1 MGEKIVTSCAR
12 NLTRSLPSG
21 VKSGSWPP
29 QRHTGPLTEG
39 CFSFVG
45 PKSCQS
51 AIVEGFGRREASE
64 SLRCPNRGG
73 HEPSYGESC
82 FALMVG
88 KPGAAQNRTYL
99 RSDRLNMDGE
109 SGRRKADGGILRFR
123 RLLLGSAVAS
133 GVASRRG
140 CALDRVCAR
149 PCRVTA
155 QVSRMRPQAGAA
167 RGADSGARRPR

>member
-1 MGEKIVTSCAR
+1 MTSCAR

-73 HEPSYGESC
+73 HGLSYGESC
-82 FALMVG
+82 FAQVVVLDV
-88 KPGAAQNRTYL
+88 AAQNRTYL
-99 RSDRLNMDGE
+99 RSDRLNLDRK
-109 SGRRKADGGILRFR
+109 SGRGKSDGPILIWR
-123 RLLLGSAVAS
+123 RLLLGSVGAS
-133 GVASRRG
+133 GSASRRG
-140 CALDRVCAR
+140 CALDRVGAR

-155 QVSRMRPQAGAA
+155 PVSRMRPPTGAA
-167 RGADSGARRPR
+167 READSGARRPR

>member
-51 AIVEGFGRREASE
+51 AIGQPQPSSMGADLLRR
-64 SLRCPNRGG
+64 LKLKWR
-73 HEPSYGESC
+73 
-82 FALMVG
+82 
-88 KPGAAQNRTYL
+88 
-99 RSDRLNMDGE
+99 DRLRDFPENGDFN
-109 SGRRKADGGILRFR
+109 RK
-123 RLLLGSAVAS
+123 V
-133 GVASRRG
+133 GV
-140 CALDRVCAR
+140 
-149 PCRVTA
+149 
-155 QVSRMRPQAGAA
+155 
-167 RGADSGARRPR
+167 